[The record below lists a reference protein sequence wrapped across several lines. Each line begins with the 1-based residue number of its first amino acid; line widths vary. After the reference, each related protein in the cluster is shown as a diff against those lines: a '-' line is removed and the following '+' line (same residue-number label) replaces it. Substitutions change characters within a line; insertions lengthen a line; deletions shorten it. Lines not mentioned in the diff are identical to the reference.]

1 MLKELIQRF
10 SGMGSGLFRSPKK
23 ANQIIDEEILLTMKS
38 ISGEFKKDSLL
49 TQIEEERLKISLEME
64 AFIKA
69 YENGKIKDDIADL
82 TISKL
87 TQKFQSLENKVD
99 ELNSVREDIKA
110 FDSTNK
116 DKEQEFKEEMKKH
129 KIRSLYEIQKGEYR

>member
-23 ANQIIDEEILLTMKS
+23 ANRIMDEEILLTMQS

-49 TQIEEERLKISLEME
+49 TEIEEERLKISLEME
-64 AFIKA
+64 AFIKG
-69 YENGKIKDDIADL
+69 YENGEIKDDIADI
-82 TISKL
+82 TIDKL
-87 TQKFQSLENKVD
+87 TQKYKDLEMKVD
-99 ELNSVREDIKA
+99 ELNGVREDIKA

-116 DKEQEFKEEMKKH
+116 DKEQEFKAEMQKH
-129 KIRSLYEIQKGEYR
+129 KTRSLYEIQKGEYR

>member
-23 ANQIIDEEILLTMKS
+23 ANQIMDEEIFLTMKS

-49 TQIEEERLKISLEME
+49 TEIEEERLKISLEME
-64 AFIKA
+64 SFIKG
-69 YENGKIKDDIADL
+69 YENGEIKDDIADL

-87 TQKFQSLENKVD
+87 TQKYKDLEMKVN
-99 ELNSVREDIKA
+99 ELNGVREDIKV
-110 FDSTNK
+110 FDSKNK
-116 DKEQEFKEEMKKH
+116 DKEQEFKEEMQKH

>member
-23 ANQIIDEEILLTMKS
+23 ANELIDEQIFLTMKS

-64 AFIKA
+64 AFIKS
-69 YENGKIKDDIADL
+69 YENGEIKDDIADI
-82 TISKL
+82 TINKL
-87 TQKFQSLENKVD
+87 TQKYKDLEIKVD
-99 ELNSVREDIKA
+99 ELNGVREDIKA

-116 DKEQEFKEEMKKH
+116 DKEQEFKEEMQKH
-129 KIRSLYEIQKGEYR
+129 KIRSLYEIQKGEFR